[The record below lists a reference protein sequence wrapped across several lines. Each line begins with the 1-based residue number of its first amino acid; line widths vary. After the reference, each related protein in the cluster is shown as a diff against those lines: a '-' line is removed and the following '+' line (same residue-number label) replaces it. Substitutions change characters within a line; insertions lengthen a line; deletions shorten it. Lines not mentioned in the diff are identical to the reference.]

1 MPSLSFCPS
10 TSGWKTALND
20 RMEECSLAIS
30 VDGCAEHLVSTC
42 NPLLLHSALAFR
54 IERQSRENPNL
65 PEKTVDLDSLSSKVF
80 SSFGFSPDFSK
91 SYSFS
96 KRQKSIQML
105 KNVNIAFGSGQRYEA
120 PYLTRYAW
128 LSLLGRQLNGVDV
141 FYYIITIYSGVQ
153 MQTV

>member
-1 MPSLSFCPS
+1 MSNPVDEASKYFWWMITSTTWEITYWTAALLFTEITLRGSHSNLSSLLRVMMPSLSFCPS

-96 KRQKSIQML
+96 KR
-105 KNVNIAFGSGQRYEA
+105 
-120 PYLTRYAW
+120 
-128 LSLLGRQLNGVDV
+128 
-141 FYYIITIYSGVQ
+141 
-153 MQTV
+153 

>member
-1 MPSLSFCPS
+1 MSNPVDEASKYFWWMITSTTWEITYWTAALLITLRGSCSNLSSLLRVMMPSLSFCPS

-96 KRQKSIQML
+96 KR
-105 KNVNIAFGSGQRYEA
+105 
-120 PYLTRYAW
+120 
-128 LSLLGRQLNGVDV
+128 
-141 FYYIITIYSGVQ
+141 
-153 MQTV
+153 